1 MDSTSETERKTEN
14 MKIVN
19 SRKEIVIPQETRE
32 MDIEVETDS

>member
-19 SRKEIVIPQETRE
+19 SRKEINIPQETRE
-32 MDIEVETDS
+32 MDSEVETDS